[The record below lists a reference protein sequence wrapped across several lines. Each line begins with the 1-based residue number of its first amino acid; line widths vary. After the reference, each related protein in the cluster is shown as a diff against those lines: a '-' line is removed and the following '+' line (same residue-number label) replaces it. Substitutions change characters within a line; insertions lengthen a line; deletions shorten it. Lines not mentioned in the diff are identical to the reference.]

1 MDPVPAG
8 PKRVH
13 GFLKSQSDWRQ
24 RKSRDLLAGLVL
36 QLPQASRLSLGLFQT
51 LVLAG
56 RGGVWQV
63 SAWRSRAAAGPLRGG
78 VGQVGTHQLQDLFHL
93 REGGR
98 QRATGPTGLTS
109 FDFPSSRGAPG
120 FQLPLPG
127 RFLQALVLATFSS
140 SQPSPAPFHSGC
152 QAFSFL
158 ICQHTKC

>member
-93 REGGR
+93 REGGHQR
-98 QRATGPTGLTS
+98 ATGGQRATGPTGLTS
-109 FDFPSSRGAPG
+109 FDFPSSCRAPG

-127 RFLQALVLATFSS
+127 SFLQALVLATFSS
-140 SQPSPAPFHSGC
+140 SQPPPSTRGVRHFPF
-152 QAFSFL
+152 
-158 ICQHTKC
+158 

>member
-13 GFLKSQSDWRQ
+13 GFLKSQSAVVSDWRQ

-93 REGGR
+93 REGGASV
-98 QRATGPTGLTS
+98 QQGVSVQQG
-109 FDFPSSRGAPG
+109 PSSGGTG

-140 SQPSPAPFHSGC
+140 SHPSPPPTGGVRHFPF
-152 QAFSFL
+152 
-158 ICQHTKC
+158 